1 MAFRILA
8 LLVCS
13 SAAWAAS
20 AGSPQF
26 LWDGDVDQT
35 ATLSIRGDQLRVTTP
50 RGGPVERQR
59 WRFFAPLADSHQ
71 EVRLEVRA
79 GRGSVRI
86 AQQPA
91 LANNYMVEIQIEDP
105 QDGRGHYSIALYW
118 EADAE
123 QTPRWHDRGWQGDSS
138 VASRREETGK
148 LTWHGHV
155 EGDAIVE
162 CSASF
167 CKSEVHGGMP
177 VSHERVHFTRP
188 LPASEV
194 AVSLEN
200 QTPYIRVL
208 EQPLRSNG
216 YKTRVEISD
225 ECGGNK
231 DCSFTLFWREP
242 DVSEAPEKREAVRGM
257 VWSARVSGTVRVT
270 VRGSSTVSE
279 VLNGGPTANELALF
293 DRPLPHESGLSPAIR
308 TLQGRGTVAIIETPS
323 EQNGFTLLFEVRDPG
338 PGADDYAVELDW

>member
-1 MAFRILA
+1 MTFRILA

-13 SAAWAAS
+13 SAAYAAS

-35 ATLSIRGDQLRVTTP
+35 ATLSIRGDQLRVTTL
-50 RGGPVERQR
+50 RGDAVERQR
-59 WRFFAPLADSHQ
+59 WRFFAPLGDSHQ

-118 EADAE
+118 EADAD
-123 QTPRWHDRGWQGDSS
+123 QNRRWHDRGWQGDSS
-138 VASRREETGK
+138 VAGLREETGK
-148 LTWHGHV
+148 LTWRGHV

-162 CSASF
+162 CHASS
-167 CKSEVHGGMP
+167 CRTEVHGGMP

-188 LPASEV
+188 LPESEV

-200 QTPYIRVL
+200 QSPYIRVL
-208 EQPLRSNG
+208 AQPLRSNR
-216 YKTRVEISD
+216 YTTRVEISD

-231 DCSFTLFWREP
+231 DCSFSLSWREP
-242 DVSEAPEKREAVRGM
+242 DVREAQERREALRGM
-257 VWSARVSGTVRVT
+257 VWSARVSGTVRVM
-270 VRGSSTVSE
+270 VRDSSSVSE
-279 VLNGGPTANELALF
+279 VLNGAPTANELALF

-308 TLQGRGTVAIIETPS
+308 KLQGRGNVAIVETPS
-323 EQNGFTLLFEVRDPG
+323 EKNGFSLMFEVRDSG
-338 PGADDYAVELDW
+338 PGTDDYAVELDW